1 MGKFGR
7 VQSDFHFFGAIN
19 AGREGLQL
27 WQGLSEYGLLVVFHA
42 LPRHVAVFNHT
53 KPGINFK
60 GIVQW
65 YSLSYDNSYHY
76 HVYSVLLLIYLC
88 LCRCRHYYSCNKC
101 LNSYQTSLCR
111 QKCSSSLASCEGAG
125 AWSSLPGECDS
136 GCGDRDGG
144 NLYRSGGGGG
154 RLGW

>member
-1 MGKFGR
+1 MLFLFGLFFSR
-7 VQSDFHFFGAIN
+7 QARQGGRARALHSGSDSFPEKLFVLPQTTSARQDDNFDTIFCP
-19 AGREGLQL
+19 
-27 WQGLSEYGLLVVFHA
+27 LVNMDFWSSLYHA

-60 GIVQW
+60 SIVQW

-101 LNSYQTSLCR
+101 LNSYQTSLIMIIDN
-111 QKCSSSLASCEGAG
+111 QA
-125 AWSSLPGECDS
+125 
-136 GCGDRDGG
+136 
-144 NLYRSGGGGG
+144 
-154 RLGW
+154 

>member
-1 MGKFGR
+1 MVCYCVHSCPGFNGRVVSRLGKFGR

-60 GIVQW
+60 SIVQW
-65 YSLSYDNSYHY
+65 YSLSSDNSYHY
-76 HVYSVLLLIYLC
+76 HVYSVLLLIYCVFADVDIITLVI
-88 LCRCRHYYSCNKC
+88 N
-101 LNSYQTSLCR
+101 
-111 QKCSSSLASCEGAG
+111 A
-125 AWSSLPGECDS
+125 
-136 GCGDRDGG
+136 
-144 NLYRSGGGGG
+144 
-154 RLGW
+154 